1 MGTPIFSAYEGR
13 VPPEKKSAGGGRSC
27 AGRAGRRRAG
37 LALGLAAGA
46 LVGGCSSSP
55 TGPGLRLQVAA
66 LAGTQSCQRGATGV
80 PFTPLLREGT
90 LRLSVLRRDPDGT
103 KLQCDLTAAVPSQR
117 ASIDL
122 GPVDR
127 ARVDIFAEFFDQS
140 GKRVLSGAAL
150 GASSVGADG
159 TPQGLPLY
167 PVGEWSCPAG
177 VMSAGR
183 AFHSATPLPNGEVL
197 LLGGIEA
204 VAGYGTDVF
213 GVLASAEIFDPR
225 KGTFSGFSSPGLAPR
240 AFHQAAVLSA
250 TESEVR
256 ILVYGGVT
264 APSAGLPV
272 LLAPNS
278 ASPIRLSP
286 AGSASPAGAELL
298 VYNPANHTLTSTMVA
313 TSGSHATA
321 FAGGAGLVGGGLLVA
336 GGSTFAPSGAFN
348 RNTPTMLGA
357 NGELALGPP
366 AATTASL
373 TFAPTPPM
381 PSPWLLA
388 PSVTPLSPTTALVLG
403 AQVPAL
409 VTDPIDMLAVP
420 VSGLPQGL
428 TLASPMGVPLMGA
441 PTVYHTATRLGPPLT
456 AAGVSG
462 AAQILVTGGF
472 LMTTQPPQIPG
483 QPPTPDL
490 AVRLYTVPDPAGAQ
504 GPISYQAIP
513 TYSPTAMCGL
523 DDGHYRPAGFEAA
536 AATPSGQQVL
546 ITGGTP
552 TVRYGANQCVDCE
565 PADPATSKLLCVLS
579 QVSLY
584 NAATKTLSAG
594 PRLGL
599 GRMGHQQT
607 ALRDGTILVTG
618 GLIRPGGDATTATA
632 EAEVWNPRAADPAQ
646 LDPEDPV
653 VPVLDDGQ
661 KALRPGLGLASPCPV
676 LN

>member
-1 MGTPIFSAYEGR
+1 MGTSIFSAYMGR
-13 VPPEKKSAGGGRSC
+13 IPSGKKTAGGRRSY
-27 AGRAGRRRAG
+27 AGRTGRGRGG
-37 LALGLAAGA
+37 LVCGLAAWA
-46 LVGGCSSSP
+46 LLGSCSSSP

-66 LAGTQSCQRGATGV
+66 LAGSQSCQRGTAGV

-90 LRLSVLRRDPDGT
+90 LRLSVLRRDPEGT

-122 GPVDR
+122 GLVDR

-150 GASSVGADG
+150 GASNVGADG
-159 TPQGLPLY
+159 TPQSLPLY
-167 PVGEWSCPAG
+167 PVGQWSCPAG

-204 VAGYGTDVF
+204 VSGYGTDVF

-225 KGTFSGFSSPGLAPR
+225 KGTFSGFVSPGLTPR

-264 APSAGLPV
+264 APSSGLPV

-286 AGSASPAGAELL
+286 AGSAAPAGAELL
-298 VYNPANHTLTSTMVA
+298 VYSPANRTLTST
-313 TSGSHATA
+313 TLTTGTHATA

-336 GGSTFAPSGAFN
+336 GGSTFAASGAFN

-366 AATTASL
+366 AAMSASL
-373 TFAPTPPM
+373 TFAPTP

-409 VTDPIDMLAVP
+409 VTDPINMLALP

-441 PTVYHTATRLGPPLT
+441 PTIYHTATRLGPPLT

-462 AAQILVTGGF
+462 DAQLLVTGGF
-472 LMTTQPPQIPG
+472 LMTAQPPQIPG

-490 AVRLYTVPDPAGAQ
+490 AVRLYTVPAPAGAQ
-504 GPISYQAIP
+504 GPISYQAIT
-513 TYSPTAMCGL
+513 TYSPTAMCGT

-546 ITGGTP
+546 VTGGTP

-565 PADPATSKLLCVLS
+565 PADQATSKLLCVLS

-584 NAATKTLSAG
+584 DAATKTFSAG

-632 EAEVWNPRAADPAQ
+632 EAEVWNPRATDPAQ

>member
-1 MGTPIFSAYEGR
+1 MGTPIFSAYEGG
-13 VPPEKKSAGGGRSC
+13 VPPEKKSAGGGRRC
-27 AGRAGRRRAG
+27 AGRVGRRRAG
-37 LALGLAAGA
+37 LGCGLAAWA
-46 LVGGCSSSP
+46 LLAGCSSSP

-66 LAGTQSCQRGATGV
+66 LAGSQSCQRGTTGV

-150 GASSVGADG
+150 GASSVGTDG
-159 TPQGLPLY
+159 TPQSLPLY

-177 VMSAGR
+177 VMSTGR

-225 KGTFSGFSSPGLAPR
+225 KGSFSGFNSPGLAPR

-264 APSAGLPV
+264 APSSGLPV
-272 LLAPNS
+272 LLSPNS

-286 AGSASPAGAELL
+286 AGSAAPAGAELL
-298 VYNPANHTLTSTMVA
+298 VYKPASRTLTSTMV
-313 TSGSHATA
+313 TTTGSHTTA

-336 GGSTFAPSGAFN
+336 GGSTFAANGAFN
-348 RNTPTMLGA
+348 RNTPTTLGA

-366 AATTASL
+366 AAMTANL

-388 PSVTPLSPTTALVLG
+388 PSVTPLSPATALVLG

-409 VTDPIDMLAVP
+409 VTDPINMLAVP

-428 TLASPMGVPLMGA
+428 TVPSPMGVQLMGA

-462 AAQILVTGGF
+462 EAQILVTGGF
-472 LMTTQPPQIPG
+472 LMTAQPPQIPG

-513 TYSPTAMCGL
+513 AYSPTAMCGL

-546 ITGGTP
+546 VTGGTP

-565 PADPATSKLLCVLS
+565 PADSATSKLLCVLS

-584 NAATKTLSAG
+584 NAATRTFSAG

-607 ALRDGTILVTG
+607 VLRDGTILVTG
-618 GLIRPGGDATTATA
+618 GLIRPGGDATTATP
-632 EAEVWNPRAADPAQ
+632 EAELWNPRAADPAQ

-653 VPVLDDGQ
+653 VPILDDGQ

>member
-1 MGTPIFSAYEGR
+1 MGTSIFSAYEGR
-13 VPPEKKSAGGGRSC
+13 FPSEQKSAGGGPTC
-27 AGRAGRRRAG
+27 AARAGRLRAG
-37 LALGLAAGA
+37 LAYGLAAGA
-46 LVGGCSSSP
+46 LLGGCSSSP

-66 LAGTQSCQRGATGV
+66 LAGNQSCQRGTTGV

-90 LRLSVLRRDPDGT
+90 LRLSVLRRDPEGT
-103 KLQCDLTAAVPSQR
+103 KLQCDLTAAVPSQK
-117 ASIDL
+117 ASVDL

-159 TPQGLPLY
+159 TPQSLPLY

-183 AFHSATPLPNGEVL
+183 AFHSATLLPTGEVL

-204 VAGYGTDVF
+204 VSGYGTDVF

-225 KGTFSGFSSPGLAPR
+225 KGTFSGFTSPGLTPR

-250 TESEVR
+250 TDSEVR

-286 AGSASPAGAELL
+286 AGSAAPAGAELL
-298 VYNPANHTLTSTMVA
+298 VYSPANRTLTSTTLT
-313 TSGSHATA
+313 TSGNHTTA
-321 FAGGAGLVGGGLLVA
+321 FAGGAGLVGGGLLAA
-336 GGSTFAPSGAFN
+336 GGSTFVASGAFN
-348 RNTPTMLGA
+348 RNTPTPLGA

-366 AATTASL
+366 AAMTASL
-373 TFAPTPPM
+373 TFAPPP

-388 PSVTPLSPTTALVLG
+388 PSVTPLSPATALVLG
-403 AQVPAL
+403 APVPAL
-409 VTDPIDMLAVP
+409 VTDPINMLALP

-428 TLASPMGVPLMGA
+428 TLASPMGVQLMGA
-441 PTVYHTATRLGPPLT
+441 PTIYHTATRLGPPLP

-462 AAQILVTGGF
+462 DAQILVTGGF
-472 LMTTQPPQIPG
+472 LMTAQPPQTPG

-504 GPISYQAIP
+504 GPIGYQAIA
-513 TYSPTAMCGL
+513 TYSPTSMCGL

-536 AATPSGQQVL
+536 TATPSGQQVL
-546 ITGGTP
+546 VTGGTP

-565 PADPATSKLLCVLS
+565 PTDPATSKLLCVLS

-584 NAATKTLSAG
+584 SAATKTFSAG

-618 GLIRPGGDATTATA
+618 GLTRPGGDATAATA
-632 EAEVWNPRAADPAQ
+632 EAEVWNPRAADPAE

-653 VPVLDDGQ
+653 VPVLDAGQ